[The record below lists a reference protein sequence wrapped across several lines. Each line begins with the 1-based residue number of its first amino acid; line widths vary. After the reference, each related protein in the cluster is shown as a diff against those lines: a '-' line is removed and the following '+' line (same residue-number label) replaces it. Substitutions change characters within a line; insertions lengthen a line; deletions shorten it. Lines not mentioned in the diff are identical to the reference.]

1 MKNSVQEL
9 LALVD
14 LLQNL
19 SELIITLMVSVMISA
34 ACLSPLRVPI
44 PIPAHV
50 VEADHSLPSTSWAI

>member
-34 ACLSPLRVPI
+34 ACLSLRVPI